1 VERLLSE
8 FPFIFTARCARYV
21 DQSEDFGSPAVVGRM
36 VLERIVWGP
45 SFVTYVVPR
54 VHVVPFTERQIVA
67 PPLFSAFANHAVP
80 FQQMPDV
87 AKLELVTVRDVQ
99 LELFV
104 EVATP
109 ELVAATHRFPFQAKS
124 RISNPG
130 SIAVHVMPSADTARF
145 DEK

>member
-8 FPFIFTARCARYV
+8 FPFIFTARWAAYV

-36 VLERIVWGP
+36 VLERIRWGP
-45 SFVTYVVPR
+45 SVVTYVVPR
-54 VHVVPFTERQIVA
+54 VHVVPFTERQIVE

-130 SIAVHVMPSADTARF
+130 SIAVHVMPSADTARL